1 LIPRSG
7 TRVFKALAADKQQ
20 AVLQAALNEFALHGY
35 RKASM
40 NNVVKAA
47 GISKGSLFQ
56 YFKTKQALFDGV
68 VGLAESLARSYLR
81 EVRDRTAGTPLRQRL
96 ERILRAGFFF
106 IDEQPLLA
114 RIYFQL
120 LRSGDAPFGSQ
131 QIVTLRSQAQEFLA
145 DLLRQGLVAKEIDPS
160 VDVERVAFLINS
172 LFETLLMAYY
182 TDFLAPGLDL
192 YQGNSEDL
200 DHWVETTLEMIFRG
214 LRPKKRGTTEIR

>member
-1 LIPRSG
+1 MIPRSG

-68 VGLAESLARSYLR
+68 VGLAEGLARSYLR
-81 EVRDRTAGTPLRQRL
+81 EMRDKTAGTPLRQRL
-96 ERILRAGFFF
+96 ERILQAGFVF
-106 IDEQPLLA
+106 IDQQPLLA

-120 LRSGDAPFGSQ
+120 LHSGDAPFGSQ
-131 QIVTLRSQAQEFLA
+131 RIVTLRGQAQEFLA
-145 DLLRQGLVAKEIDPS
+145 DLLRQGLEEKEIDPS
-160 VDVERVAFLINS
+160 VDVKRAAFLINS
-172 LFETLLMAYY
+172 LFETLLRAYY
-182 TDFLAPGLDL
+182 TDFLAPGLGL
-192 YQGNSEDL
+192 YQGNAKDL
-200 DHWVETTLEMIFRG
+200 DHWVETTLEMIFNG
-214 LRPKKRGTTEIR
+214 LRPNKQRASENP